1 MFEKCLLILIL
12 ILQAIFSGLIFAGN
26 ENLFNWDALFSFLQ
40 IVVIVLGFSWG
51 YILLTKEIAFK
62 KKLEIHEKLTSML
75 INGLHE
81 SFYWLAPF
89 LMNRFFLK
97 ESNPKD
103 GNDYST
109 KSLKDNSKELS
120 KKISDFQSDFQKF
133 YEFFQLWK
141 VLFSEKLDRKSK
153 FLFDLEN
160 IFCEDL
166 YIYQGKLRDYSTLS
180 LMKDEATIE
189 RDRKE
194 LLDLEEK
201 ISRKSTTLANGLDKF
216 VSDMSREVFSGLF
229 DRKKILERGLFDPEL
244 ENANSGDSAVILTE
258 TGFVYRPY
266 KKTAFQSEFGGFK
279 ERQEKLR
286 KFLEK
291 N

>member
-1 MFEKCLLILIL
+1 MFEKSLLVLIL

-26 ENLFNWDALFSFLQ
+26 ESSFNWETLFSFLQ
-40 IVVIVLGFSWG
+40 IVIIVLGFSWG
-51 YILLTKEIAFK
+51 YILLTKEISFK
-62 KKLEIHEKLTSML
+62 KKLEIHEMLTSIL
-75 INGLHE
+75 VNGLHK

-89 LMNRFFLK
+89 LINRFFLEK
-97 ESNPKD
+97 SNPKD
-103 GNDYST
+103 KDDYST
-109 KSLKDNSKELS
+109 KSLRDNSKELG
-120 KKISDFQSDFQKF
+120 KKISDFQSDFLRF

-141 VLFSEKLDRKSK
+141 VLFSEKLDRESK

-166 YIYQGKLRDYSTLS
+166 YLYQGKLRDYSMLS

-189 RDRKE
+189 RERKE

-229 DRKKILERGLFDPEL
+229 DRKKSVERGLFNPEL
-244 ENANSGDSAVILTE
+244 ENANNGDSAVILTDK
-258 TGFVYRPY
+258 GFVCQPY

-291 N
+291 S